1 MRIQTLIVDDFYK
14 NPDEVRKFALS
25 QEFKVRGNYPGQ
37 RTDSFLTNPLKEKFQ
52 ELVRP
57 FAGEIVWWGDH
68 STGSFQYTVAA
79 DRSWIHSD
87 TTTDW
92 AGVIYLTPDAP
103 LSAGTGLFKHKETG
117 VREWDRKKDYGMEQR
132 EHASFQESQDYTKWE
147 MADRLGNVYNRLVL
161 YRGGLYHV
169 SLDYFGKDM
178 HDGRLFQVFFFNTEK

>member
-25 QEFKVRGNYPGQ
+25 QEFKARGNYPGQ
-37 RTDSFLTNPLKEKFQ
+37 RTVPFLADPLKDKIQ

-57 FAGEIVWWGDH
+57 FAGEVVWWGDNN
-68 STGSFQYTVAA
+68 TGSFQYTVAA

-92 AGVIYLTPDAP
+92 AGVVYLTPDAP

-117 VREWDRKKDYGMEQR
+117 VREWDRKKDHGMKQE

-147 MADRLGNVYNRLVL
+147 MADRIGNVYNRLVL